1 MSDLPLCY
9 AAAPYSDP
17 SATIRRWHVAR
28 AVLLARLAMACG
40 YAPFE
45 SHTSILAGVYGDDS
59 DPEQRKRGMEAS
71 AAICRGVLSTPG
83 AEKRLTARDRVIERL
98 VAEFFADLNHTG
110 NLVRLAFADVRR
122 DGRVADE
129 DLQCRRAAGRDLLAQ
144 SLRDDALERARQH
157 GADRIE
163 ACGSQ
168 NEGTEIVIVTV
179 SVSPL
184 RTSRAVP
191 KLATL

>member
-28 AVLLARLAMACG
+28 ALLLARLAMACG

-71 AAICRGVLSTPG
+71 AAICRS
-83 AEKRLTARDRVIERL
+83 AMRQASS
-98 VAEFFADLNHTG
+98 
-110 NLVRLAFADVRR
+110 LAW
-122 DGRVADE
+122 
-129 DLQCRRAAGRDLLAQ
+129 AAA
-144 SLRDDALERARQH
+144 SCA
-157 GADRIE
+157 
-163 ACGSQ
+163 SW
-168 NEGTEIVIVTV
+168 
-179 SVSPL
+179 
-184 RTSRAVP
+184 
-191 KLATL
+191 